1 MLGKIIKHEFKDTY
15 KIMLAVYAAYC
26 LLTIIGSCTSYA
38 LAKGYSEPN
47 VLTVSVIAFYVIS
60 SIAVYVATFVY
71 ICIRYYK
78 TMYSAQG
85 YLTHTLP
92 VKGITVFNGK
102 LIVSTVW
109 MIVSIILLIIS
120 VFFFVNAASQG
131 EAWNSLTRYS
141 WTEFNRRMYEEIGIT
156 FTPFFF
162 WFLFEAIL
170 GTVVINLWIFTSFA
184 IGQLSDKHKVALS
197 VVAGMVLYFAFQ
209 IFELV
214 ETISAVRDSAGSLNI
229 QSGTEEYAM
238 FMDHMMTSVLI
249 LSIVTCAVMYAAC
262 TIINKKK
269 LNLE

>member
-15 KIMLAVYAAYC
+15 KVMLAVYAAYF
-26 LLTIIGSCTSYA
+26 LLTIIGSSTSYA

-47 VLTVSVIAFYVIS
+47 VLTISVIVFYVIS
-60 SIAVYVATFVY
+60 SIAVYVATFVF

-92 VKGITVFNGK
+92 VKGVTIFNGK

-109 MIVSIILLIIS
+109 MIISIMFLILS
-120 VFFFVNAASQG
+120 VFFFVNAASEG
-131 EAWNSLTRYS
+131 EAWESITRYT
-141 WTEFNRRMYEEIGIT
+141 WTEFNRRMYEETGVI
-156 FTPFFF
+156 FTPFFI
-162 WFLFEAIL
+162 WFLFEALI

-197 VVAGMVLYFAFQ
+197 IVTGMVLYFAFQ
-209 IFELV
+209 IFELF
-214 ETISAVRDSAGSLNI
+214 ETISAVRESAGSLNI
-229 QSGTEEYAM
+229 QSGTDEYAM
-238 FMDHMMTSVLI
+238 FMNQMMTSVLL

-262 TIINKKK
+262 IIINKKK